1 MKDTYNSE
9 CVQKC
14 VEFPFFQKSPC
25 ACGFNEEIAIC
36 DAELCYNS
44 TEMCQPL
51 PDKCEHMQ
59 IANQGSECFCN
70 PINKVCVDGQYCD
83 LLADDCRSLNITN
96 VTSCPEYPELSDQ
109 ICNCDDK
116 FACKPG
122 YMCKEGECIE
132 RPDPCP
138 KRPYTNTGWEDCWC
152 DTAKAR
158 CTFGQMC
165 TEEGCSEPP
174 PDCPPAPLAPKESS
188 CLCSWPA
195 LESTSVKVRRML
207 TGEVVG
213 TWDGRRMAPLNTSQ
227 TPLQLLDGSDSM
239 IMEGDKRYGFLKDGT
254 IFKDNWLLSSSWV
267 RLGNYPKGYTELFQP
282 KGRVELFKDG
292 KWGTLCG
299 HHFWDNHMGATV
311 ICKALGYKRGIQFKD
326 PGGSGHIFGH
336 KANIKCK
343 TGDEETIWQCAVPGG
358 LDCSHDHDIGVQ
370 CFDPDPDID
379 ENGPQLLQDALQIYG
394 IGGTD
399 LGDERLECQ
408 PGTYCDRDTK
418 KCESVPSECPA
429 MPSAATKSCLCPS
442 AIAERCQDCRVDTES
457 PKPDSVRLSS
467 EIEVAAKCTDSDLT
481 TSCTTEDSKEFPF
494 LVLKYSEPITVKQVL
509 VWHNR
514 EKYHRA
520 QNLKVFVLPDDQ
532 SLTDHTLINVAEEY
546 LLGNFTG
553 PPEEGQDYILFGD
566 KCAPGIEGSVVAI
579 QRDTLGWGSACPE
592 CLVLDLAEVVVKVN
606 VTDKS
611 DLNCSS
617 VSTVPPKEVTGSS
630 PNPANGI
637 WIGGETGSH
646 PWLLLEFEQTIEV
659 KEVVILPVD
668 KLFVKD
674 IKVFVGKY
682 RPEFQSG
689 KLFMNE
695 PVCGVR
701 PTLLLHMYAM
711 IMTDFLK

>member
-1 MKDTYNSE
+1 
-9 CVQKC
+9 
-14 VEFPFFQKSPC
+14 
-25 ACGFNEEIAIC
+25 
-36 DAELCYNS
+36 
-44 TEMCQPL
+44 
-51 PDKCEHMQ
+51 
-59 IANQGSECFCN
+59 
-70 PINKVCVDGQYCD
+70 
-83 LLADDCRSLNITN
+83 
-96 VTSCPEYPELSDQ
+96 
-109 ICNCDDK
+109 
-116 FACKPG
+116 
-122 YMCKEGECIE
+122 
-132 RPDPCP
+132 
-138 KRPYTNTGWEDCWC
+138 
-152 DTAKAR
+152 
-158 CTFGQMC
+158 
-165 TEEGCSEPP
+165 
-174 PDCPPAPLAPKESS
+174 
-188 CLCSWPA
+188 
-195 LESTSVKVRRML
+195 
-207 TGEVVG
+207 
-213 TWDGRRMAPLNTSQ
+213 
-227 TPLQLLDGSDSM
+227 
-239 IMEGDKRYGFLKDGT
+239 
-254 IFKDNWLLSSSWV
+254 
-267 RLGNYPKGYTELFQP
+267 
-282 KGRVELFKDG
+282 
-292 KWGTLCG
+292 
-299 HHFWDNHMGATV
+299 MGATV

-467 EIEVAAKCTDSDLT
+467 EIEVAAKCADSDLT
-481 TSCTTEDSKEFPF
+481 TNCTTEDSKEFPF

-630 PNPANGI
+630 TNPANGI

-701 PTLLLHMYAM
+701 PTLLLHMYAI